1 VIERFS
7 SKNLYK
13 NQFRAIALFLFLLAS
28 SVTLGESAFAESKG
42 INIGQDNEKN
52 INVNIDSALIPN
64 AHIKRKEDSMV
75 IQIPDSAFANGFDLK
90 KLKIDPA
97 LRPKIT
103 VEHVQGEGASEKQTV
118 VTIQSNAIYLNINSV
133 EPSGDSKKGGRAPGA
148 YSSDKTIEKRSGKTP
163 SEELKKTRETA
174 LDHPVA
180 PDAKKEKRQDSFL
193 GGIPSSSPSLG
204 VIPKPS
210 EKSSEV
216 KKNAYP
222 KVSVK
227 PQEVRSTAGINP
239 DIFSPPPQL
248 KGRPLHSDPFVS
260 PFSVPAHPQTSQDLS
275 HPNLK
280 KSSAPSQQSVP
291 GPSDGGSSSTSLP
304 WFAGL
309 QSIFTRIA
317 LGVLNILGWFF
328 KILILVVGV
337 FGLVK
342 YGIPFLKSKWP
353 APEQGL
359 FKQEFLSSAPGIAS
373 NFGLKSWEN
382 LKKWFVQSSFFQQRI
397 FPKVYSPKGY
407 TLTEDTEETA
417 SGRWQHSFAPSS
429 ETSSYETKAPVA
441 KHSTQSADSV
451 EENSIPSVSSLLQPM
466 FGSENS
472 VPMPLSI
479 IHSIPLDSERTLHL
493 VQVCSKQIIIASS
506 ATDVRIVTEISKEE
520 LLGSPDTL
528 NAAFSQ
534 TPSSVGSEAP
544 PHPPTTEEAGSF
556 SSGNPQAPRSPF
568 STNPYRRANRPT
580 ASGFKRSNRFDF
592 SQDAPSSTPPDSSTE
607 EVVFLKDY
615 DDQYFPNP

>member
-1 VIERFS
+1 M
-7 SKNLYK
+7 
-13 NQFRAIALFLFLLAS
+13 
-28 SVTLGESAFAESKG
+28 AFGESKG
-42 INIGQDNEKN
+42 INIGQDSDKN

-97 LRPKIT
+97 LKPKIT

-133 EPSGDSKKGGRAPGA
+133 EPSGDIKKGGHIPV
-148 YSSDKTIEKRSGKTP
+148 SSVSDKTMEKRSGKTP
-163 SEELKKTRETA
+163 GEDGKKTIETSLEHPTP
-174 LDHPVA
+174 LDT
-180 PDAKKEKRQDSFL
+180 KKEKPQDSVAAKNTV
-193 GGIPSSSPSLG
+193 SSPSLG
-204 VIPKPS
+204 VIPKLS
-210 EKSSEV
+210 EKSSDV
-216 KKNAYP
+216 KKNALP

-227 PQEVRSTAGINP
+227 PQEVHQTTAINP

-260 PFSVPAHPQTSQDLS
+260 PFSAPAHQKSTG
-275 HPNLK
+275 NLGQQNQK
-280 KSSAPSQQSVP
+280 KSSPLSPQSVT
-291 GPSDGGSSSTSLP
+291 GPSDGRASSTSLP
-304 WFAGL
+304 WFAGI

-328 KILILVVGV
+328 KIMILVVGI

-342 YGIPFLKSKWP
+342 YGIPFIKSKWTP
-353 APEQGL
+353 PGESL
-359 FKQEFLSSAPGIAS
+359 FKQDFLSSVPRISAH
-373 NFGLKSWEN
+373 FGLKSWEN
-382 LKKWFVQSSFFQQRI
+382 FKKWFVQSSFFQQRI

-407 TLTEDTEETA
+407 TLTEDSEEIA
-417 SGRWQHSFAPSS
+417 SGKWQSSFNPSS
-429 ETSSYETKAPVA
+429 STPPYETMAPVA
-441 KHSTQSADSV
+441 TSSTQSADSV
-451 EENSIPSVSSLLQPM
+451 EDNSITSVSGLLQPM
-466 FGSENS
+466 SGSENS

-520 LLGSPDTL
+520 LLGNPDTL
-528 NAAFSQ
+528 NAAFPQS
-534 TPSSVGSEAP
+534 PSSTGSEASQASP
-544 PHPPTTEEAGSF
+544 VSDEAGSF
-556 SSGNPQAPRSPF
+556 SRENPQGPRSPF
-568 STNPYRRANRPT
+568 STNPYRRGNRPT
-580 ASGFKRSNRFDF
+580 SSGFKRSNRFDF
-592 SQDAPSSTPPDSSTE
+592 SQNPPSSTLPDSSTE